1 MSDEQ
6 TRRRVLRTGIGLG
19 SLTLVSVLA
28 VARPARTTERTAKR
42 TMEAKRMSMAK
53 KMKMAK
59 TARMPR
65 KSRLTAVRNCA
76 V

>member
-28 VARPARTTERTAKR
+28 GCGSPGGEDG
-42 TMEAKRMSMAK
+42 EDGEEENGGEDSEDGEEE
-53 KMKMAK
+53 
-59 TARMPR
+59 
-65 KSRLTAVRNCA
+65 
-76 V
+76 

>member
-28 VARPARTTERTAKR
+28 GCGSPGGDEDS
-42 TMEAKRMSMAK
+42 EDGEEENGGEDSEDGEEE
-53 KMKMAK
+53 
-59 TARMPR
+59 
-65 KSRLTAVRNCA
+65 
-76 V
+76 